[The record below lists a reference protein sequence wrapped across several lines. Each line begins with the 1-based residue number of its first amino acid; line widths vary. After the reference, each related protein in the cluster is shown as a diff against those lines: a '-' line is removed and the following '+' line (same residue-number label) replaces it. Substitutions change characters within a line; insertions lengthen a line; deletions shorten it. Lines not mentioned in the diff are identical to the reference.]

1 MILHDLSKTDSAVF
15 SFPHLCAPKAETTVL
30 TGLDYR
36 KLRGW
41 KSRHL
46 RIAIDISFTP
56 AILAPI
62 PDPVQTMAETVAKLR
77 RETHTAYSEAASLRL
92 RAAWLYYN
100 QGMTQKDVAERLG
113 ISRSTVIRLLDEAM
127 KRSEVQ
133 IWINEGIEDFVGLA
147 SSLEAAYGL
156 DEAVIVPSSGKATAD
171 GTAKSVGLALGQF
184 LSEVV
189 PNDATI
195 GVGWGRT
202 MTASLSSFRPP
213 RRENCKVVS
222 LLGGIVAVHQ
232 TNPLD
237 YTWRL
242 ASALGAECYMF
253 LAPLLVDSVATKRA
267 LIEKCGLATLYD
279 LAETLDLAIVSCG
292 DIGPH
297 STSLSEGFISRETLQ
312 ELIDA
317 GCVCD
322 TMFNF
327 IDAEGRSV
335 DHPINERAMAID
347 LDTLRKAKH
356 IVLASGGAHRAIAIR
371 ATIKRIGCNTLIT
384 DEAAATALLQLAQAH
399 PA

>member
-1 MILHDLSKTDSAVF
+1 M
-15 SFPHLCAPKAETTVL
+15 
-30 TGLDYR
+30 
-36 KLRGW
+36 
-41 KSRHL
+41 
-46 RIAIDISFTP
+46 
-56 AILAPI
+56 
-62 PDPVQTMAETVAKLR
+62 AKLR
-77 RETHTAYSEAASLRL
+77 RETHTAFSEAPSLRL

-100 QGMTQKDVAERLG
+100 QGMTQKDVAEKLG

-127 KRSEVQ
+127 KRSDVQ
-133 IWINEGIEDFVGLA
+133 IWINEGIEDFV
-147 SSLEAAYGL
+147 SLSIDLEKAYGL
-156 DEAVIVPSSGKATAD
+156 DEAVIIPTGSDKVGD
-171 GTAKSVGLALGQF
+171 IAKGVGLALGQF
-184 LSEVV
+184 LSEIV
-189 PNDATI
+189 PDNATI

-253 LAPLLVDSVATKRA
+253 LAPLLVDSIETKRA
-267 LIEKCGLATLYD
+267 LIEKCGLSTLYA
-279 LAETLDLAIVSCG
+279 LAENLDLAIVSCG

-297 STSLSEGFISRETLQ
+297 STSLSEGFISKQTLD
-312 ELIDA
+312 ELVAA

-335 DHPINERAMAID
+335 DHPINNHAMSID
-347 LDTLRKAKH
+347 LDTLKKAKH
-356 IVLASGGAHRAIAIR
+356 IVLASGGAHRATAIR

-384 DEAAATALLQLAQAH
+384 DEAAARALMELSSGDATASARKSDSIVGKHDA
-399 PA
+399 

>member
-1 MILHDLSKTDSAVF
+1 M
-15 SFPHLCAPKAETTVL
+15 
-30 TGLDYR
+30 
-36 KLRGW
+36 
-41 KSRHL
+41 
-46 RIAIDISFTP
+46 
-56 AILAPI
+56 
-62 PDPVQTMAETVAKLR
+62 
-77 RETHTAYSEAASLRL
+77 
-92 RAAWLYYN
+92 
-100 QGMTQKDVAERLG
+100 
-113 ISRSTVIRLLDEAM
+113 
-127 KRSEVQ
+127 
-133 IWINEGIEDFVGLA
+133 
-147 SSLEAAYGL
+147 
-156 DEAVIVPSSGKATAD
+156 
-171 GTAKSVGLALGQF
+171 GLALGQF

-189 PNDATI
+189 PDNATI

-253 LAPLLVDSVATKRA
+253 LAPLLVDSIETKRA
-267 LIEKCGLATLYD
+267 LIEKCGLNTLYA
-279 LAETLDLAIVSCG
+279 LAENLDLAIVSCG

-297 STSLSEGFISRETLQ
+297 STSLSEGFISKQTLD
-312 ELIDA
+312 ELVAA

-335 DHPINERAMAID
+335 DHPINNHAMSID
-347 LDTLRKAKH
+347 LDTLKKAKH
-356 IVLASGGAHRAIAIR
+356 IVLASGGAHRATAIR

-384 DEAAATALLQLAQAH
+384 DEAAARALMELSSAESV
-399 PA
+399 

>member
-1 MILHDLSKTDSAVF
+1 M
-15 SFPHLCAPKAETTVL
+15 
-30 TGLDYR
+30 
-36 KLRGW
+36 
-41 KSRHL
+41 
-46 RIAIDISFTP
+46 
-56 AILAPI
+56 
-62 PDPVQTMAETVAKLR
+62 AKLR
-77 RETHTAYSEAASLRL
+77 RETHTAFSEAPSLRL

-100 QGMTQKDVAERLG
+100 QGMTQKDVAEKLG

-127 KRSEVQ
+127 KRSDVQ
-133 IWINEGIEDFVGLA
+133 IWINEGIEDFV
-147 SSLEAAYGL
+147 SLSIDLEKAYGL
-156 DEAVIVPSSGKATAD
+156 DEAVIIPTGSDKVGD
-171 GTAKSVGLALGQF
+171 IAKGVGLALGQF

-189 PNDATI
+189 PDNATI

-253 LAPLLVDSVATKRA
+253 LAPLLVDSIETKRA
-267 LIEKCGLATLYD
+267 LIEKCGLSTLYA
-279 LAETLDLAIVSCG
+279 LAENLDLAIVSCG

-297 STSLSEGFISRETLQ
+297 STSLSEGFISKQTLD
-312 ELIDA
+312 ELVAA

-335 DHPINERAMAID
+335 DHPINNHAMAID
-347 LDTLRKAKH
+347 LDTLKKARH
-356 IVLASGGAHRAIAIR
+356 IVLASGGAHRATAIR

-384 DEAAATALLQLAQAH
+384 DEAAARALMELSGPKASSNDILS
-399 PA
+399 

>member
-1 MILHDLSKTDSAVF
+1 M
-15 SFPHLCAPKAETTVL
+15 
-30 TGLDYR
+30 
-36 KLRGW
+36 
-41 KSRHL
+41 
-46 RIAIDISFTP
+46 
-56 AILAPI
+56 
-62 PDPVQTMAETVAKLR
+62 AKLR
-77 RETHTAYSEAASLRL
+77 RETHTAFSEAPSLRL

-100 QGMTQKDVAERLG
+100 QGMTQKDVAEKLG

-127 KRSEVQ
+127 KRSDVQ
-133 IWINEGIEDFVGLA
+133 IWINEGIEDFVAL
-147 SSLEAAYGL
+147 SIDLEKAYGL
-156 DEAVIVPSSGKATAD
+156 DEAVIIPTGSDKVGD
-171 GTAKSVGLALGQF
+171 IAKGVGLALGQF

-189 PNDATI
+189 PDNATI

-253 LAPLLVDSVATKRA
+253 LAPLLVDSIETKRA
-267 LIEKCGLATLYD
+267 LIEKCGLSTLYA
-279 LAETLDLAIVSCG
+279 LAENLDLAIVSCG

-297 STSLSEGFISRETLQ
+297 STSLSEGFISKQTLD
-312 ELIDA
+312 ELVAA

-335 DHPINERAMAID
+335 DHPINNHAMSID
-347 LDTLRKAKH
+347 LDTLKKAKH
-356 IVLASGGAHRAIAIR
+356 IVLASGGAHRATAIR

-384 DEAAATALLQLAQAH
+384 DEAAARALIELSSGDATASA
-399 PA
+399 

>member
-1 MILHDLSKTDSAVF
+1 M
-15 SFPHLCAPKAETTVL
+15 
-30 TGLDYR
+30 
-36 KLRGW
+36 
-41 KSRHL
+41 
-46 RIAIDISFTP
+46 
-56 AILAPI
+56 
-62 PDPVQTMAETVAKLR
+62 AKLR
-77 RETHTAYSEAASLRL
+77 RDTHTAYSEAASLRL

-100 QGMTQKDVAERLG
+100 QGMTQKDVAEKLG

-133 IWINEGIEDFVGLA
+133 IWINEGIEDFVSLA
-147 SSLEAAYGL
+147 GQLEAAYGL
-156 DEAVIVPSSGKATAD
+156 DEAVIIPSPSADRATAE
-171 GTAKSVGLALGQF
+171 GTAKAVGLALGQF
-184 LSEVV
+184 LSETV

-253 LAPLLVDSVATKRA
+253 LAPLLVDSVETKRA
-267 LIEKCGLATLYD
+267 LIEKCGLATLYN

-297 STSLSEGFISRETLQ
+297 STSLSEGFISKETLR
-312 ELIDA
+312 ELVEA

-335 DHPINERAMAID
+335 DHAINQHAMAID

-384 DEAAATALLQLAQAH
+384 DEAAARALMELA
-399 PA
+399 

>member
-1 MILHDLSKTDSAVF
+1 M
-15 SFPHLCAPKAETTVL
+15 
-30 TGLDYR
+30 
-36 KLRGW
+36 
-41 KSRHL
+41 
-46 RIAIDISFTP
+46 
-56 AILAPI
+56 
-62 PDPVQTMAETVAKLR
+62 AKLR
-77 RETHTAYSEAASLRL
+77 RDTHMTYSEAASLRL

-100 QGMTQKDVAERLG
+100 QGMTQKDVAEKLG

-133 IWINEGIEDFVGLA
+133 IWINEGIEDFVSLA
-147 SSLEAAYGL
+147 GQLEAAYGL
-156 DEAVIVPSSGKATAD
+156 DEAVIIPSPSADRATAE
-171 GTAKSVGLALGQF
+171 GTAKAVGLALGQF
-184 LSEVV
+184 LSETV

-253 LAPLLVDSVATKRA
+253 LAPLLVDSVETKRA
-267 LIEKCGLATLYD
+267 LIEKCGLATLYN

-297 STSLSEGFISRETLQ
+297 STSLSEGFISKETLR
-312 ELIDA
+312 ELVEA

-335 DHPINERAMAID
+335 DHPINQHAMAID

-384 DEAAATALLQLAQAH
+384 DEAAARALMELA
-399 PA
+399 

>member
-1 MILHDLSKTDSAVF
+1 M
-15 SFPHLCAPKAETTVL
+15 
-30 TGLDYR
+30 
-36 KLRGW
+36 
-41 KSRHL
+41 
-46 RIAIDISFTP
+46 
-56 AILAPI
+56 
-62 PDPVQTMAETVAKLR
+62 AKLR
-77 RETHTAYSEAASLRL
+77 RDTHTTYSEAASLRL

-100 QGMTQKDVAERLG
+100 QGMTQKDVAEKLG

-133 IWINEGIEDFVGLA
+133 IWINEGIEDFVSLA
-147 SSLEAAYGL
+147 GQLEATYGL
-156 DEAVIVPSSGKATAD
+156 DEAVIIPSPSADRATAE
-171 GTAKSVGLALGQF
+171 GTAKAVGLALGQF
-184 LSEVV
+184 LSETV

-253 LAPLLVDSVATKRA
+253 LAPLLVDSVETKRA
-267 LIEKCGLATLYD
+267 LIEKCGLATLYN

-297 STSLSEGFISRETLQ
+297 STSLSEGFISKETLR
-312 ELIDA
+312 ELVEA

-335 DHPINERAMAID
+335 DHPINQHAMAID

-384 DEAAATALLQLAQAH
+384 DEAAARALMELA
-399 PA
+399 

>member
-1 MILHDLSKTDSAVF
+1 M
-15 SFPHLCAPKAETTVL
+15 
-30 TGLDYR
+30 
-36 KLRGW
+36 
-41 KSRHL
+41 
-46 RIAIDISFTP
+46 
-56 AILAPI
+56 
-62 PDPVQTMAETVAKLR
+62 AKLR
-77 RETHTAYSEAASLRL
+77 RETHTAFSEAPSLRL

-100 QGMTQKDVAERLG
+100 QGMTQKDVAEKLG

-127 KRSEVQ
+127 KRSDVQ
-133 IWINEGIEDFVGLA
+133 IWINEGIEDFVAL
-147 SSLEAAYGL
+147 SIDLEKAYGL
-156 DEAVIVPSSGKATAD
+156 DEAVIIPTGSDKVGD
-171 GTAKSVGLALGQF
+171 IAKGVGLALGQF

-189 PNDATI
+189 PDNATI

-253 LAPLLVDSVATKRA
+253 LAPLLVDSIETKRA
-267 LIEKCGLATLYD
+267 LIEKCGLSTLYA
-279 LAETLDLAIVSCG
+279 LAENLDLAIVSCG

-297 STSLSEGFISRETLQ
+297 STSLSEGFISKQTLD
-312 ELIDA
+312 ELVAA

-335 DHPINERAMAID
+335 DHPINNHAMSID
-347 LDTLRKAKH
+347 LDTLKKAKH
-356 IVLASGGAHRAIAIR
+356 IVLASGGAHRATAIR

-384 DEAAATALLQLAQAH
+384 DEAAARALMELSSGDATASARKSDSIVGKHDA
-399 PA
+399 

>member
-1 MILHDLSKTDSAVF
+1 M
-15 SFPHLCAPKAETTVL
+15 
-30 TGLDYR
+30 
-36 KLRGW
+36 
-41 KSRHL
+41 
-46 RIAIDISFTP
+46 P
-56 AILAPI
+56 AILRRI
-62 PDPVQTMAETVAKLR
+62 KRVTKTVAKLR

-100 QGMTQKDVAERLG
+100 QGLTQKDVAEKLG

-133 IWINEGIEDFVGLA
+133 IWINEGIEDFVELA
-147 SSLEAAYGL
+147 GRLEAAYGL
-156 DEAVIVPSSGKATAD
+156 DEAVIIPSPGPSPGKANAE
-171 GTAKSVGLALGQF
+171 GTAKAVGLALGQF
-184 LSEVV
+184 LSEAV
-189 PNDATI
+189 PNDVTI

-253 LAPLLVDSVATKRA
+253 LAPLLVDSVETKRA

-297 STSLSEGFISRETLQ
+297 STSLSEGFISKETLQ

-384 DEAAATALLQLAQAH
+384 DEAAARALMELV
-399 PA
+399 

>member
-1 MILHDLSKTDSAVF
+1 M
-15 SFPHLCAPKAETTVL
+15 
-30 TGLDYR
+30 
-36 KLRGW
+36 
-41 KSRHL
+41 
-46 RIAIDISFTP
+46 
-56 AILAPI
+56 
-62 PDPVQTMAETVAKLR
+62 AKLR
-77 RETHTAYSEAASLRL
+77 RETHTAFSEAPSLRL

-100 QGMTQKDVAERLG
+100 QGMTQKDVAEKLG

-127 KRSEVQ
+127 KRSDVQ
-133 IWINEGIEDFVGLA
+133 IWINEGIEDFVAL
-147 SSLEAAYGL
+147 SIDLEKAYGL
-156 DEAVIVPSSGKATAD
+156 DEAVIIPTGSDKVGD
-171 GTAKSVGLALGQF
+171 IAKGVGLALGQF

-189 PNDATI
+189 PDNATI

-253 LAPLLVDSVATKRA
+253 LAPLLVDSIETKRA
-267 LIEKCGLATLYD
+267 LIEKCGLSTLYA
-279 LAETLDLAIVSCG
+279 LAENLDLAIVSCG

-297 STSLSEGFISRETLQ
+297 STSLSEGFISKQTLD
-312 ELIDA
+312 ELVAA

-335 DHPINERAMAID
+335 DHPINNHAMSID
-347 LDTLRKAKH
+347 LDTLKKAKH
-356 IVLASGGAHRAIAIR
+356 IVLASGGAHRATAIR

-384 DEAAATALLQLAQAH
+384 DEAAARALMELAA
-399 PA
+399 AGKATETE